1 MTSITF
7 TVYGSPQTAGSK
19 QSFVPLHKTT
29 KEPFRRPNGGIV
41 VSTVDDNPK
50 GKGWKKTV
58 AKAAKEVFRGPLLE
72 GPLIATFRFYR
83 PRPKNHLG
91 KLGLTKAGRESLAPD
106 TRPDVLK
113 LARAA
118 EDALI
123 DVIYFDDSQIV
134 EEHLFKHWGEP
145 ARLEVEIK
153 QMVESEVL
161 LFETRVDDRPPWE
174 KTA

>member
-7 TVYGSPQTAGSK
+7 TVLGHPETAGSK
-19 QSFVPLHKTT
+19 QSFVPLNKKTR
-29 KEPFRRPNGGIV
+29 EPYRRPNGGIV

-50 GKGWKKTV
+50 SKGWKKVV
-58 AKAAKEVFRGPLLE
+58 AKAAKEAHRGPLLE

-83 PRPKNHLG
+83 PRPKNHFA
-91 KLGLTKAGRESLAPD
+91 KFGLSKAGAQSLAPD

-123 DVIYFDDSQIV
+123 DVIYADDSQIV

-161 LFETRVDDRPPWE
+161 LFESRVDDRPPWE

>member
-1 MTSITF
+1 MIVCF
-7 TVYGSPQTAGSK
+7 TVEGSPQTAGSK

-29 KEPFRRPNGGIV
+29 KEPYRRPNGGIV

-50 GKGWKKTV
+50 SKGWKRTV
-58 AKAAKEVFRGPLLE
+58 AKVAKKAFAGPLLE

-83 PRPKNHLG
+83 PRPKNHFA
-91 KLGLTKAGRESLAPD
+91 KFGLSKAGARSLAPD

-113 LARAA
+113 LARAV

-123 DVIYFDDSQIV
+123 DVIYADDSQIV
-134 EEHLFKHWGEP
+134 EERLFKHWGEP
-145 ARLEVEIK
+145 ARVEVEIRE
-153 QMVESEVL
+153 MVEAEVS
-161 LFETRVDDRPPWE
+161 LFESEKVMPWE

>member
-1 MTSITF
+1 MSAISF

-19 QSFVPLHKTT
+19 QSFVPLHRKT
-29 KEPFRRPNGGIV
+29 KEPYRRAGGGIV

-50 GKGWKKTV
+50 SKGWKKVV

-83 PRPKNHLG
+83 LRPKNHFA
-91 KLGLTKAGRESLAPD
+91 KFGLSKAGAQSLAPD

-123 DVIYFDDSQIV
+123 DVIYADDAQIV
-134 EEHLFKHWGEP
+134 EEHLFKCWGEP

-161 LFETRVDDRPPWE
+161 LFETRVDDRQE
-174 KTA
+174 RTA

>member
-1 MTSITF
+1 MRSICF
-7 TVYGSPQTAGSK
+7 TVEGSPQTAGSK
-19 QSFVPLHKTT
+19 QSFVPLHRTT
-29 KEPFRRPNGGIV
+29 REPFRRPNGGIV

-50 GKGWKKTV
+50 SKSWKKVV
-58 AKAAKEVFRGPLLE
+58 AKAAKEVHKGPLLE

-83 PRPKNHLG
+83 PRPKNHFT
-91 KLGLTKAGRESLAPD
+91 KLGLSKAGTQSLAPD

-113 LARAA
+113 LARAV

-123 DVIYFDDSQIV
+123 DVIYGDDSQIV
-134 EEHLFKHWGEP
+134 EEHLFKCWGEP

-153 QMVESEVL
+153 QMVEAEKS
-161 LFETRVDDRPPWE
+161 LFESNVMPWE

>member
-1 MTSITF
+1 MQTITF
-7 TVYGSPQTAGSK
+7 TVLGQAQTAGSK
-19 QSFVPLHKTT
+19 QSFVPLNKTT
-29 KEPFRRPNGGIV
+29 KEPYRRPNGGIV

-50 GKGWKKTV
+50 SKGWKKVV

-83 PRPKNHLG
+83 LRPKNHFA
-91 KLGLTKAGRESLAPD
+91 KFGLSKAGAQSLAPD

-123 DVIYFDDSQIV
+123 DVIYADDSQIV

>member
-1 MTSITF
+1 MTTITF

-19 QSFVPLHKTT
+19 QSFVPLHPKT
-29 KEPFRRPNGGIV
+29 KEPYRREGGGIV

-123 DVIYFDDSQIV
+123 DVVYPDDSQIV

-161 LFETRVDDRPPWE
+161 LFETRVDDRKE

>member
-1 MTSITF
+1 L
-7 TVYGSPQTAGSK
+7 GSPQTAGSK
-19 QSFVPLHKTT
+19 QSFVPLSKKT

-50 GKGWKKTV
+50 SKGWKKTV
-58 AKAAKEVFRGPLLE
+58 AKAAKEAYRGSLLE

-83 PRPKNHLG
+83 PRPKNHFA
-91 KLGLTKAGRESLAPD
+91 KFGLSKAGTRSLAPD

-123 DVIYFDDSQIV
+123 DVVYFDDAQIV

-153 QMVESEVL
+153 QMVESEAL
-161 LFETRVDDRPPWE
+161 LFEQAVDDRPPME

>member
-1 MTSITF
+1 MRTVTF
-7 TVYGSPQTAGSK
+7 TVEGSPQTAGSK
-19 QSFVPLHKTT
+19 QSFVPLHPQT
-29 KEPFRRPNGGIV
+29 KEPYRRPNGGIV

-50 GKGWKKTV
+50 SKGWKKIV
-58 AKAAKEVFRGPLLE
+58 AKAAKEAFRGPLLE

-83 PRPKNHLG
+83 PRPKNHFA
-91 KLGLTKAGRESLAPD
+91 KFGLSKAGAQLLAPD

-123 DVIYFDDSQIV
+123 DVIYADDSQIV
-134 EEHLFKHWGEP
+134 EEHLFKVWGEP

-161 LFETRVDDRPPWE
+161 LFEKAVDDRPPWE